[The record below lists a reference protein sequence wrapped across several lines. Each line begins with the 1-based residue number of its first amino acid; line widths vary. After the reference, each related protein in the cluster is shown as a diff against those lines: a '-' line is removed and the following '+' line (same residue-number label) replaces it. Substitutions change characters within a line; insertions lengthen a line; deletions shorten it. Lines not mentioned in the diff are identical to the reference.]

1 MPGVT
6 QLSLPRLGFAIQ
18 AAGPRACVL
27 SHLCLKSRCGT
38 ISPGME
44 NFVTQKVGHVSARR
58 ALPVFSL
65 CGTLCFSSADYVPS
79 FPECP
84 QELPPSPECRAPSG
98 KKALEDVGIASHQRE
113 RGGDRLRCPPLH
125 VQAGAGREAR
135 TSSKR
140 RAPRPEQGTKE
151 AHGTDGAT
159 AVHRQS
165 PGQRAAGGDGGPSR
179 PRSEMALRTWLP
191 CTLGRRAWA
200 RWPAG

>member
-18 AAGPRACVL
+18 AAGPMACVL

-140 RAPRPEQGTKE
+140 RAPRPEQE
-151 AHGTDGAT
+151 
-159 AVHRQS
+159 
-165 PGQRAAGGDGGPSR
+165 R
-179 PRSEMALRTWLP
+179 PRKRVAQTEPPLSTGRARASVRPAVTVARAGPGPRWL
-191 CTLGRRAWA
+191 
-200 RWPAG
+200 